1 MIYYIISYHIILY
14 YTEEALN
21 RPEKI
26 KRPEKM
32 KHAELSA

>member
-1 MIYYIISYHIILY
+1 MILY